1 MVTTIQIS
9 EDLKEELSNLKTSS
23 KSTYEDVIKKTIKK
37 YKESE
42 QEELDFLKES
52 YIEMYKLTKKIS
64 QETEKAQLKDFKK
77 NVYE

>member
-9 EDLKEELSNLKTSS
+9 EDLKEELSNLKTSP

-52 YIEMYKLTKKIS
+52 YIEMYKLTKEIS
-64 QETEKAQLKDFKK
+64 QETEKAQLKDLKK
-77 NVYE
+77 NVYG